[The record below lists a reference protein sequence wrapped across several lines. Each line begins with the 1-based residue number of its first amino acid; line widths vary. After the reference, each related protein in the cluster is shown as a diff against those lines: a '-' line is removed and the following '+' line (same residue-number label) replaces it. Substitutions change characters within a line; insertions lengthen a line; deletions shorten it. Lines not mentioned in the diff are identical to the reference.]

1 MSLHKWESDP
11 LFSAAE
17 VVQDSAD
24 RMESVYRLLLHEQ
37 GLVHAEHPDS
47 RLPTSVNYHR
57 RDLATIL
64 ETTKWQLEDFEKA
77 VSLSAVMNKSQTTED
92 VIVRHTQF
100 IGAIREQINQ
110 VEKSLEDSLVGK
122 SIRSSEW
129 VNLNKQDRDG
139 LALFLSGR
147 NPPQHVTHH
156 DVEDS
161 NILRRF
167 LDPTTP
173 SSSQDDGIIEHES
186 REKDSMKMNG
196 FAHVD
201 QYYGSEKQSNLRK
214 VGSHCSPGLGLDTQD
229 SLQETSCRRHNEDH
243 NWDLEAN
250 ETKNKSFFHN
260 NSLTGNYSGL
270 NIFRYLN
277 NLRSAYETRIA
288 RNYTKRLKDG
298 EEERNSP
305 SHIDVSHAGQ
315 GQHMRIGVQGF
326 FFGFLANAMSFCLR
340 LRGGRALC
348 QRFHVP
354 VNQQFVKLMLAA
366 IFALAVLGILVRRIA

>member
-1 MSLHKWESDP
+1 MSLHRWESDP

-24 RMESVYRLLLHEQ
+24 RMESIYRLLLHEQ
-37 GLVHAEHPDS
+37 SLIHGDHPDS
-47 RLPTSVNYHR
+47 RLLTSINYHR

-77 VSLSAVMNKSQTTED
+77 VSLSAVMNKFQTTED

-110 VEKSLEDSLVGK
+110 VEKSLEDSFVGK
-122 SIRSSEW
+122 SIRNSEW

-139 LALFLSGR
+139 LALFLSGG
-147 NPPQHVTHH
+147 NPPEHVTHH
-156 DVEDS
+156 DVEGS

-167 LDPTTP
+167 LDPTTA

-186 REKDSMKMNG
+186 QENESMKMNG
-196 FAHVD
+196 CGHVN

-214 VGSHCSPGLGLDTQD
+214 VGSHYSPGLGLDTLD
-229 SLQETSCRRHNEDH
+229 SLQETSCSRHNEDQ

-250 ETKNKSFFHN
+250 ETKPKSFFHN
-260 NSLTGNYSGL
+260 NSLRGNYSGL
-270 NIFRYLN
+270 NIFSYLN
-277 NLRSAYETRIA
+277 NLCSAHESRIA

-305 SHIDVSHAGQ
+305 SYIDVSHAGQ
-315 GQHMRIGVQGF
+315 SQHMRIGMQGF
-326 FFGFLANAMSFCLR
+326 FFGFLANAMSFCLK
-340 LRGGRALC
+340 LRACRALC

-354 VNQQFVKLMLAA
+354 VHQQFVKMMLAA
-366 IFALAVLGILVRRIA
+366 IFTLAVLGILVRRIA